1 MAPNCPA
8 REREKRFKSVR
19 NSDRLGN
26 GQEANSEA
34 DFVKIEILDQARDES
49 AKGKVLSV
57 QVLCRENST
66 NCEFISFS
74 PGFT

>member
-1 MAPNCPA
+1 
-8 REREKRFKSVR
+8 
-19 NSDRLGN
+19 
-26 GQEANSEA
+26 
-34 DFVKIEILDQARDES
+34 VKIEILDQARDES

-66 NCEFISFS
+66 NREFISFS